1 MSKHFVVC
9 QKRIFVS
16 ATRALFLTLD
26 KKIWVFTPHCAYV
39 LWSLWCQES
48 YGTNFGTIWGIY
60 RCWRQEK
67 RILVDFIKMKREKA
81 SEYSVFS
88 CDFHQKSQETFFS
101 DELQHPKHAIDP
113 SCKVSKHPFR
123 LVLQADKKIIIIR
136 CVYPK
141 IFQKTW

>member
-60 RCWRQEK
+60 RCWRQENEFWLILSKWSVRK
-67 RILVDFIKMKREKA
+67 RQNILCFHVIFIRNLKKL
-81 SEYSVFS
+81 
-88 CDFHQKSQETFFS
+88 FFS
-101 DELQHPKHAIDP
+101 GELQHPKHAIDR

-123 LVLQADKKIIIIR
+123 LVVQADKKIIIIR

-141 IFQKTW
+141 IFQKMW